1 MLGPRLP
8 ARAISLLYSV
18 ISWNPAWRSSAQEAL
33 KHSYFRQQ
41 TGQSSAGPATAAPN
55 LNLALKP
62 SRQPKQRT
70 EAAPGA
76 GAGAGAGEAV
86 GRGKVAVSQVEPV
99 FGRELLRNYRAGAGA
114 GPGGGSE
121 DRDEAELRLLLE
133 SLKSSD
139 VVPVK
144 HKKQAASKTSGQ
156 NYANEAETNKYN
168 HKVSL
173 LDADEPNN
181 LSGERRYSKSPPKIK
196 STFSN
201 GKLATQRQ
209 SALSSYIPSFGKND
223 SLGGGPLVARRLL
236 GGERDT
242 ARDVTRDTNH
252 NNHDKLAKQISTDGA
267 NNNDL
272 KTGPGGFLKKSTFG
286 TQETLG
292 TLSSKAD
299 FSTRVLESFSDFHLG
314 PGSAAGDPPPRLMSK
329 ADISALFDTV
339 LISYQRRH
347 CYKWAFYQFV
357 SILKVYG
364 ISFPE
369 YCTLHDLS
377 NTAPMSGP
385 RCTACPS
392 SSPRPCW
399 WAPRRRCT
407 TAASAATC
415 PRSWRPGPSR
425 GCRSARTGKRS
436 TSSKSDTGRI
446 SLS

>member
-41 TGQSSAGPATAAPN
+41 TGQSSAGPTPAAPN

-70 EAAPGA
+70 EAAA

-114 GPGGGSE
+114 GAGGGSE

-252 NNHDKLAKQISTDGA
+252 SNHDKLAKQISTDGA

-286 TQETLG
+286 TQETLGTLG

-329 ADISALFDTV
+329 ADMSAMFDTV

-347 CYKWAFYQFV
+347 CYKWAFYQVV
-357 SILKVYG
+357 SILKV
-364 ISFPE
+364 
-369 YCTLHDLS
+369 
-377 NTAPMSGP
+377 
-385 RCTACPS
+385 
-392 SSPRPCW
+392 
-399 WAPRRRCT
+399 
-407 TAASAATC
+407 
-415 PRSWRPGPSR
+415 
-425 GCRSARTGKRS
+425 
-436 TSSKSDTGRI
+436 
-446 SLS
+446 